1 MAGVTAHGATFTFQ
15 GVSAIVV
22 GLSVETPK
30 AEIVDMT
37 GRLDPVG
44 ATVLVPTGAQSR
56 GAISVDYIHAPG
68 GVDPQALIGARGEV
82 AFGSPGFSLTRNVIL
97 ESATA
102 EARAGD
108 LVRGSIRFVM
118 TDYYGS

>member
-37 GRLDPVG
+37 GVADPVG
-44 ATVLVPTGAQSR
+44 ATVLVPTGAQSA
-56 GAISVDYIHAPG
+56 GSISVDYIHAPG
-68 GVDPQALIGARGEV
+68 GVDPQVLVGQRGQV
-82 AFGSPGFSLTRNVIL
+82 VFGSPGYSLTRNVIL
-97 ESATA
+97 ESASA
-102 EARAGD
+102 QARFGD
-108 LVRGSIRFVM
+108 VVRGSIRFVM
-118 TDYYGS
+118 TDYYG